1 MAKRKKVILV
11 CAGGTGGHVYPALA
25 VAEELLSMSGGDAN
39 VRFIGPR
46 THLAD
51 EFHYRGIRTYRIA
64 GAKFRRYFSL
74 YNFVDI
80 PKLFFSFLQ
89 ALVKLFIIMPDIVF
103 SKGGPGTLP
112 VVLAARFYRIPVVIH
127 ETDSVP
133 SLNTRLAA
141 RFAARIGVSW
151 KSTASYFPKQ
161 KTFLSGNPVRKDLFQ
176 NVPPRAEARKHFGF
190 EDPSAGE
197 TREPVILIL
206 GGSQG
211 AAPINNF
218 FANHA
223 KKILANCALIH
234 QAGEGNLE
242 EVKKETRGVSEER
255 YRLYGTLK
263 TEELKNAYAAADI
276 IVSRAGG
283 ALFEIAAFGKP
294 AILIPLPNSANNHQ
308 YMNAYEYAGSERGDM
323 RAIVIEEP
331 NLTLGIFLAQ
341 VQNILDPARY
351 RAMEDAA
358 RAFAKPNAARLV
370 AEEVL
375 KLA

>member
-25 VAEELLSMSGGDAN
+25 VAEELLSMSGGEADI
-39 VRFIGPR
+39 RFIGPR

-74 YNFVDI
+74 YNFVDV

-89 ALVKLFIIMPDIVF
+89 ALMKIFIIMPDVVF

-133 SLNTRLAA
+133 SVNTRLAA

-161 KTFLSGNPVRKDLFQ
+161 KTFLSGNPVRRDLFQ
-176 NVPPRAEARKHFGF
+176 NVLPREEARKHFGL
-190 EDPSAGE
+190 EGIE
-197 TREPVILIL
+197 LVMLVL

-223 KKILANCALIH
+223 KKIIANCALIH

-255 YRLYGTLK
+255 YRLYGILK

-341 VQNILDPARY
+341 IQGILEPARY
-351 RAMEDAA
+351 RAMCDAA
-358 RAFAKPNAARLV
+358 RAFAKPNAAHLV
-370 AEEVL
+370 AEEIL
-375 KLA
+375 KLS